1 MSAMKRILELMVDK
15 KASDV
20 YLSANAVALIKING
34 TSVSFNNQVLGATT
48 PLNLLSE
55 IVTSAQI
62 EELKETGELNMSV
75 QLPDLGNFRIS
86 AMRQRGSYAV
96 VIRYI
101 PLAIPPFDTLHLPT
115 QLTHLVM
122 AKLGLVLMVGS
133 TGSGKSTTL
142 ASMLDYRNERITGH
156 ILTVEDPVEYLFTS
170 KRSVVNQREVGTD
183 TLTLQTALKNGLRQA
198 PDVFFIGEIRDR
210 ETMTAAIVY
219 AQTGHLCIATLH
231 ANNSYHALNRILS
244 FYPVEVRPTLLS
256 DLSTTLKAVISQR
269 LVKTTRNERR
279 PAVEIM
285 LNTQYVAEMI
295 EKGDFSGVKDAMQNS
310 MAPGSQT
317 FEDDLARMIRE
328 DIITREEGLAYADS
342 PTNLI
347 WRMDNTARGKDIM
360 PALPVEP
367 GYEEPS
373 FSEISLSGVTLN
385 H

>member
-1 MSAMKRILELMVDK
+1 MSAMKRILELMVEK
-15 KASDV
+15 HASDV
-20 YLSANAVALIKING
+20 YLSAHAVALIKING
-34 TSVSFNNQVLGATT
+34 TSVAFNNQVLGAST
-48 PLNLLSE
+48 PLSLLSD
-55 IVTSAQI
+55 IVSSADI
-62 EELKETGELNMSV
+62 EELKETGELNMSI
-75 QLPDLGNFRIS
+75 QLKDLGNFRIS

-101 PLAIPPFDTLHLPT
+101 PLAIPPFDTLHLPQ
-115 QLTHLVM
+115 QLTNLVM

-142 ASMLDYRNERITGH
+142 ASMLDYRNERVAGH

-183 TLTLQTALKNGLRQA
+183 TMTLQTALRNGLRQA

-210 ETMTAAIVY
+210 ETMTAAIAY

-269 LVKTTRNERR
+269 LVKTVKNERR
-279 PAVEIM
+279 PAVELM
-285 LNTQYVAEMI
+285 LNTQLVAEMV
-295 EKGDFSGVKDAMQNS
+295 EKGDFAGVKDAMEKS

-317 FEDDLARMIRE
+317 FEDDLARLIRE
-328 DIITREEGLAYADS
+328 GIITREEGLSYADS

-347 WRMDNTARGKDIM
+347 WRLDNTARGKDVM
-360 PALPVEP
+360 PDDPVQPE
-367 GYEEPS
+367 YEHATFED
-373 FSEISLSGVTLN
+373 ITIT
-385 H
+385 

>member
-15 KASDV
+15 HASDV

-55 IVTSAQI
+55 IVSSADI
-62 EELKETGELNMSV
+62 EELKETGELNMSI
-75 QLPDLGNFRIS
+75 QLQELGNFRIS

-96 VIRYI
+96 VIRFI
-101 PLAIPPFDTLHLPT
+101 PLNIPPFDTLYLPT

-142 ASMLDYRNERITGH
+142 ASMLDYRNERIAGH

-170 KRSVVNQREVGTD
+170 KRSIVNQREVGTD
-183 TLTLQTALKNGLRQA
+183 TLTLQTALRNGLRQA

-210 ETMTAAIVY
+210 ETMTAAIAY

-269 LVKTTRNERR
+269 LVKTIKNERR
-279 PAVEIM
+279 PAVELM

-295 EKGDFSGVKDAMQNS
+295 EKGDFSGVKDAMEKS

-317 FEDDLARMIRE
+317 FEDDLARLIRE
-328 DIITREEGLAYADS
+328 NIITREEGLSYADS

-347 WRMDNTARGKDIM
+347 WRLDNTAKGKDM
-360 PALPVEP
+360 LSNMSVQAE
-367 GYEEPS
+367 YEEPS
-373 FSEISLSGVTLN
+373 FSDINISDVSVT

>member
-1 MSAMKRILELMVDK
+1 MSAMKRILELMVEK
-15 KASDV
+15 QASDV

-34 TSVSFNNQVLGATT
+34 ASVSFNNQVLGATT

-62 EELKETGELNMSV
+62 EELKETGELNMSI
-75 QLPDLGNFRIS
+75 QLPELGNFRIS

-101 PLAIPPFDTLHLPT
+101 PLVVPPFDTLHLPA

-122 AKLGLVLMVGS
+122 AKMGLVLMVGA

-142 ASMLDYRNERITGH
+142 ASLLEYRNERVAGH
-156 ILTVEDPVEYLFTS
+156 MLTVEDPIEYLFIS
-170 KRSVVNQREVGTD
+170 KRSVINQREVGTD
-183 TLTLQTALKNGLRQA
+183 TMTLQTALKNGLRQA

-210 ETMTAAIVY
+210 ETMTAAIAY

-244 FYPVEVRPTLLS
+244 FYPVEVRPTLLG

-269 LVKTTRNERR
+269 LIKTIKNERR

-285 LNTQYVAEMI
+285 LNTQYVAEMVA
-295 EKGDFSGVKDAMQNS
+295 KGDFAGVKEAMEKS

-328 DIITREEGLAYADS
+328 NIITRDEGLSYADS

-347 WRMDNTARGKDIM
+347 WRLDNTARGQDVV
-360 PALPVEP
+360 PAEP
-367 GYEEPS
+367 AEPDYEAAS
-373 FSEISLSGVTLN
+373 FDGMTIHSI
-385 H
+385 

>member
-15 KASDV
+15 HASDV
-20 YLSANAVALIKING
+20 YLSAHAVALIKING
-34 TSVSFNNQVLGATT
+34 TSVSFNNQVLGPTT

-55 IVTSAQI
+55 IVTSAEI
-62 EELKETGELNMSV
+62 EELKETGELNMSI

-101 PLAIPPFDTLHLPT
+101 PLAIPPFDTLHLPA

-142 ASMLDYRNERITGH
+142 ASMLDYRNERVTGH
-156 ILTVEDPVEYLFTS
+156 ILTVEDPVEYLFSS

-210 ETMTAAIVY
+210 ETMTAAIAY

-269 LVKTTRNERR
+269 LVKTTKNERR

-285 LNTQYVAEMI
+285 LNTQYVAEMV

-328 DIITREEGLAYADS
+328 DIITREEGLSYADS

-347 WRMDNTARGKDIM
+347 WRLDNTAKGKDIM
-360 PALPVEP
+360 PPAPVKPVYEP
-367 GYEEPS
+367 AS
-373 FSEISLSGVTLN
+373 FDDIAI

>member
-1 MSAMKRILELMVDK
+1 MSAMKRILELMVEK
-15 KASDV
+15 HASDV
-20 YLSANAVALIKING
+20 YLSAHAMALIKING
-34 TSVSFNNQVLGATT
+34 ASVSFNNQVLGATT
-48 PLNLLSE
+48 PLNLLSD
-55 IVTSAQI
+55 IVTSADI
-62 EELKETGELNMSV
+62 EELKETGELNMSI

-101 PLAIPPFDTLHLPT
+101 PLTIPPFDTLHLPQ
-115 QLTHLVM
+115 QLTNLVM

-142 ASMLDYRNERITGH
+142 ASMLDYRNERIAGH
-156 ILTVEDPVEYLFTS
+156 ILTVEDPVEYLFSS

-183 TLTLQTALKNGLRQA
+183 TITLQTALRNGLRQA

-210 ETMTAAIVY
+210 ETMTAAIAY

-269 LVKTTRNERR
+269 LVKTTKNERR
-279 PAVEIM
+279 PAVELM
-285 LNTQYVAEMI
+285 LNTQLIAEMVG
-295 EKGDFSGVKDAMQNS
+295 KGDFSGVKDAMEKS

-328 DIITREEGLAYADS
+328 DIISREEGLAYADS

-347 WRMDNTARGKDIM
+347 WRLDNTMRGKDVM
-360 PALPVEP
+360 PDGPTEPV
-367 GYEEPS
+367 YEAAS
-373 FSEISLSGVTLN
+373 FEEITIN
-385 H
+385 

>member
-1 MSAMKRILELMVDK
+1 MSAMKRILELMVEK
-15 KASDV
+15 HASDV
-20 YLSANAVALIKING
+20 YLSAHAMALIKING
-34 TSVSFNNQVLGATT
+34 QSVTFNNQVLGSTT

-55 IVTSAQI
+55 IVTSADI
-62 EELKETGELNMSV
+62 EELKETGELNMSI
-75 QLPDLGNFRIS
+75 QLPELGNFRIS

-96 VIRYI
+96 VIRFI
-101 PLAIPPFDTLHLPT
+101 PLNIPPFDTLHLPQ
-115 QLTHLVM
+115 QLTNLVM

-142 ASMLDYRNERITGH
+142 ASMLDYRNERIAGH

-183 TLTLQTALKNGLRQA
+183 TLTLQTALRNGLRQA

-210 ETMTAAIVY
+210 ETMTAAIAY

-269 LVKTTRNERR
+269 LVKTTKNERR
-279 PAVEIM
+279 PAVELM
-285 LNTQYVAEMI
+285 LNTQYVAEMV
-295 EKGDFSGVKDAMQNS
+295 EKGDFSGVKDAMEKS

-328 DIITREEGLAYADS
+328 EIITREEGLTFADS

-347 WRMDNTARGKDIM
+347 WRLDNTAKGKDM
-360 PALPVEP
+360 LSAEPVTP
-367 GYEEPS
+367 SYEAPS
-373 FSEISLSGVTLN
+373 FEEIIID
-385 H
+385 

>member
-62 EELKETGELNMSV
+62 EELKETGELNMSI
-75 QLPDLGNFRIS
+75 QLPELGNFRIS

-101 PLAIPPFDTLHLPT
+101 PLAIPPFDTLHLPS

-156 ILTVEDPVEYLFTS
+156 ILTVEDPVEYLFSS

-210 ETMTAAIVY
+210 ETMTAAIAY

-244 FYPVEVRPTLLS
+244 FYPVEVRPTLLG

-269 LVKTTRNERR
+269 LVKTMRNECR

-285 LNTQYVAEMI
+285 LNTQYVAEMV
-295 EKGDFSGVKDAMQNS
+295 EKGDFSGVKDAMEKS

-317 FEDDLARMIRE
+317 FEDDLARLIRE
-328 DIITREEGLAYADS
+328 DIISREEGLSYADS

-347 WRMDNTARGKDIM
+347 WRLDNTARGKD
-360 PALPVEP
+360 VEP
-367 GYEEPS
+367 AAPVAPVYEPAS
-373 FSEISLSGVTLN
+373 FDEITI
-385 H
+385 HTI

>member
-1 MSAMKRILELMVDK
+1 MSAMKRILELMVEK
-15 KASDV
+15 HASDV
-20 YLSANAVALIKING
+20 YLSAHAMALIKING
-34 TSVSFNNQVLGATT
+34 ASVSFNNQVLGATT
-48 PLNLLSE
+48 PLNLLSD
-55 IVTSAQI
+55 IVSSADI
-62 EELKETGELNMSV
+62 EELKETGELNMSI

-101 PLAIPPFDTLHLPT
+101 PLAIPPFDTLHLPQ
-115 QLTHLVM
+115 QLTNLVM

-142 ASMLDYRNERITGH
+142 ASMLDYRNERIAGH

-183 TLTLQTALKNGLRQA
+183 TITLQTALRNGLRQA

-210 ETMTAAIVY
+210 ETMTAAIAY

-244 FYPVEVRPTLLS
+244 FYPVEVRTTLLS

-269 LVKTTRNERR
+269 LVKTTKNERR
-279 PAVEIM
+279 PAVELM
-285 LNTQYVAEMI
+285 LNTQLVAEMI
-295 EKGDFSGVKDAMQNS
+295 EKGDFAGVKDAMEKS

-328 DIITREEGLAYADS
+328 EIISREEGLAYADS

-347 WRMDNTARGKDIM
+347 WRLDNTMRGKDVM
-360 PALPVEP
+360 PDGPIEPV
-367 GYEEPS
+367 YEAAS
-373 FSEISLSGVTLN
+373 FEEITIN
-385 H
+385 

>member
-1 MSAMKRILELMVDK
+1 MSAMKRILELMVNK

-20 YLSANAVALIKING
+20 YLSANSVALIKING
-34 TSVSFNNQVLGATT
+34 TSVSFNDQVLGVTT
-48 PLNLLSE
+48 PLSLLSE
-55 IVTSAQI
+55 IVTSGQI
-62 EELKETGELNMSV
+62 EELKETGELNTSV
-75 QLPDLGNFRIS
+75 QLQELGNFRIS

-101 PLAIPPFDTLHLPT
+101 PLNIPAFDSLHLPE

-142 ASMLDYRNERITGH
+142 ASMLDYRNERVTGH
-156 ILTVEDPVEYLFTS
+156 ILTIEDPVEYLFTS
-170 KRSVVNQREVGTD
+170 KKSVVNQREVGSD
-183 TLTLQTALKNGLRQA
+183 TLTLQTALRNGLRQA

-210 ETMTAAIVY
+210 ETMTAAIAY

-285 LNTQYVAEMI
+285 LNTQYVSEMI
-295 EKGDFSGVKDAMQNS
+295 NKGDFASVKDAMEKS
-310 MAPGSQT
+310 MAQGSQS
-317 FEDDLARMIRE
+317 FEDDLARLIR
-328 DIITREEGLAYADS
+328 DGIISRDEGLSYADS

-347 WRMDNTARGKDIM
+347 WRLDNSMRGKDVM
-360 PALPVEP
+360 PEISTQPT
-367 GYEEPS
+367 YELPS
-373 FSEISLSGVTLN
+373 FSDISIDGIEAS

>member
-1 MSAMKRILELMVDK
+1 MSAMKRILELMVNK

-20 YLSANAVALIKING
+20 YLSANSVALIKING
-34 TSVSFNNQVLGATT
+34 VSVSFNDQVLGVTT
-48 PLNLLSE
+48 PLSLLSE
-55 IVTSAQI
+55 IVSSGQI
-62 EELKETGELNMSV
+62 EELKETGELNTSV
-75 QLPDLGNFRIS
+75 QLQELGNFRIS

-101 PLAIPPFDTLHLPT
+101 PLNIPAFESLHLPP

-142 ASMLDYRNERITGH
+142 ASMLDYRNERVTGH
-156 ILTVEDPVEYLFTS
+156 ILTVEDPVEFLFTS
-170 KRSVVNQREVGTD
+170 KKSVINQREVGSD

-210 ETMTAAIVY
+210 ETMTAAIAY

-244 FYPVEVRPTLLS
+244 FYPVEVRPTLLT

-269 LVKTTRNERR
+269 LVRTTRNERR

-285 LNTQYVAEMI
+285 LNTQYVSDMI
-295 EKGDFSGVKDAMQNS
+295 NKGDFASVKEAMEKS
-310 MAPGSQT
+310 MAQGSQS
-317 FEDDLARMIRE
+317 FEDDLARLIR
-328 DIITREEGLAYADS
+328 DGVITREEGLSYADS

-347 WRMDNTARGKDIM
+347 WRLDNAMRGKDIM
-360 PALPVEP
+360 PDISTQPS
-367 GYEEPS
+367 YELPS
-373 FSEISLSGVTLN
+373 FSDISIDGVEEI

>member
-1 MSAMKRILELMVDK
+1 MSAMKRILELMVEK
-15 KASDV
+15 HASDV
-20 YLSANAVALIKING
+20 YLSAHAVALIKING
-34 TSVSFNNQVLGATT
+34 QSVSFNNQVLGSTT

-55 IVTSAQI
+55 IVSSADI
-62 EELKETGELNMSV
+62 EELKETGELNMSI
-75 QLPDLGNFRIS
+75 QLADLGNFRIS

-101 PLAIPPFDTLHLPT
+101 PLNIPPFDTLHLPT
-115 QLTHLVM
+115 QLTNLVM

-142 ASMLDYRNERITGH
+142 ASMLDYRNERIAGH

-183 TLTLQTALKNGLRQA
+183 TSTLQTALRNGLRQA

-210 ETMTAAIVY
+210 ETMTAAIAY

-269 LVKTTRNERR
+269 LVKTIHNERR
-279 PAVEIM
+279 PAVELM
-285 LNTQYVAEMI
+285 LNTQYVAEMV
-295 EKGDFSGVKDAMQNS
+295 EKGDFAGVKDAMEKS

-328 DIITREEGLAYADS
+328 DIISREEGLAYADS

-347 WRMDNTARGKDIM
+347 WRLDNTAKGKDMM
-360 PALPVEP
+360 PAAPVEP
-367 GYEEPS
+367 GYEPATFEDIT
-373 FSEISLSGVTLN
+373 FS
-385 H
+385 

>member
-15 KASDV
+15 HASDV
-20 YLSANAVALIKING
+20 YLSAHAVALIKING

-55 IVTSAQI
+55 IVSSADI
-62 EELKETGELNMSV
+62 EELKETGELNMSI
-75 QLPDLGNFRIS
+75 QLQELGNFRIS

-101 PLAIPPFDTLHLPT
+101 PLEIPPFDTLHLPS

-142 ASMLDYRNERITGH
+142 ASMLDYRNERIAGH
-156 ILTVEDPVEYLFTS
+156 ILTIEDPVEYLFTS

-183 TLTLQTALKNGLRQA
+183 TLTLQTALRNGLRQA

-210 ETMTAAIVY
+210 ETMTAAIAY
-219 AQTGHLCIATLH
+219 AQTGHLCFATLH

-269 LVKTTRNERR
+269 LVKTIQNERR
-279 PAVEIM
+279 PAVELM

-295 EKGDFSGVKDAMQNS
+295 EKGDFSGVKDAMEKS
-310 MAPGSQT
+310 MAQGSQT

-328 DIITREEGLAYADS
+328 DIITREEGLSYADS

-347 WRMDNTARGKDIM
+347 WRLDNTPKGKDM
-360 PALPVEP
+360 LSPMPVEP

-373 FSEISLSGVTLN
+373 FSDISISGVSVT

>member
-62 EELKETGELNMSV
+62 EELKETGELNMSI
-75 QLPDLGNFRIS
+75 QLPELGNFRIS

-101 PLAIPPFDTLHLPT
+101 PLAIPPFDTLHLPS

-156 ILTVEDPVEYLFTS
+156 ILTVEDPVEYLFSS

-210 ETMTAAIVY
+210 ETMTAAIAY

-244 FYPVEVRPTLLS
+244 FYPVEVRPTLLG

-285 LNTQYVAEMI
+285 LNTQYVAEMV
-295 EKGDFSGVKDAMQNS
+295 EKGDFSGVKDAMEKS

-317 FEDDLARMIRE
+317 FEDDLARLIRE
-328 DIITREEGLAYADS
+328 DIISREEGLSYADS

-347 WRMDNTARGKDIM
+347 WRLDNTARGKD
-360 PALPVEP
+360 VEP
-367 GYEEPS
+367 AAPVAPVYEPAS
-373 FSEISLSGVTLN
+373 FDEITI
-385 H
+385 HTI

>member
-1 MSAMKRILELMVDK
+1 
-15 KASDV
+15 
-20 YLSANAVALIKING
+20 
-34 TSVSFNNQVLGATT
+34 
-48 PLNLLSE
+48 LLSE
-55 IVTSAQI
+55 IVSSSDI
-62 EELKETGELNMSV
+62 EELKETGELNMSI
-75 QLPDLGNFRIS
+75 QLQELGNFRIS

-101 PLAIPPFDTLHLPT
+101 PLNIPPFDTLHLPE

-142 ASMLDYRNERITGH
+142 ASMLDYRNERIAGH
-156 ILTVEDPVEYLFTS
+156 ILTVEDPVEFLFTS
-170 KRSVVNQREVGTD
+170 KRSIVNQREVGTD

-210 ETMTAAIVY
+210 ETMTAAIAY

-244 FYPVEVRPTLLS
+244 FFPVEVRPTLLS

-269 LVKTTRNERR
+269 LVKTIKNERR
-279 PAVEIM
+279 PAVELM

-295 EKGDFSGVKDAMQNS
+295 EKGDFSGVKDAMEKS

-328 DIITREEGLAYADS
+328 GIITREEGLAFADS

-347 WRMDNTARGKDIM
+347 WRLDNTAKGKDM
-360 PALPVEP
+360 LSSEPVQPE
-367 GYEEPS
+367 YEEPS
-373 FSEISLSGVTLN
+373 FSEISLSGDTIT

>member
-1 MSAMKRILELMVDK
+1 MSAMKRILELMVEK
-15 KASDV
+15 RASDV
-20 YLSANAVALIKING
+20 YLTANAVALIKING

-48 PLNLLSE
+48 PLNLLTE
-55 IVTSAQI
+55 IVSSADI

-75 QLPDLGNFRIS
+75 QMPDLGNFRIS

-101 PLAIPPFDTLHLPT
+101 PLHIPPFDTLHLPS
-115 QLTHLVM
+115 QLTDLVM

-142 ASMLDYRNERITGH
+142 ASMLEYRNERVTGH
-156 ILTVEDPVEYLFTS
+156 ILTVEDPIEYLFAS
-170 KRSVVNQREVGTD
+170 KRSVVNQREVGSD

-210 ETMTAAIVY
+210 ETMTAAIAY

-244 FYPVEVRPTLLS
+244 FFPIEVRSTLLS

-269 LVKTTRNERR
+269 LVKTNKNERR

-285 LNTQYVAEMI
+285 LNTQYVSEMI
-295 EKGDFSGVKDAMQNS
+295 EKGDFFGVKEAMQNS

-328 DIITREEGLAYADS
+328 EIISRDEGLAYADS

-347 WRMDNTARGKDIM
+347 WRLDNTTKGKDKRNEEASK
-360 PALPVEP
+360 PA
-367 GYEEPS
+367 YEAPS
-373 FSEISLSGVTLN
+373 FDEITFN
-385 H
+385 

>member
-1 MSAMKRILELMVDK
+1 MSAMKRILELMVEK
-15 KASDV
+15 HASDV
-20 YLSANAVALIKING
+20 YLSAHAMALIKING
-34 TSVSFNNQVLGATT
+34 TSVAFNNQVLGSTT
-48 PLNLLSE
+48 PLSLLSD
-55 IVTSAQI
+55 IVSSADL
-62 EELKETGELNMSV
+62 EELKETGELNMSI

-101 PLAIPPFDTLHLPT
+101 PLAIPPFDTLHLPQ
-115 QLTHLVM
+115 QLTNLVM

-142 ASMLDYRNERITGH
+142 ASMLDYRNERMAGH

-183 TLTLQTALKNGLRQA
+183 TLTLQTALRNGLRQA

-210 ETMTAAIVY
+210 ETMTAAIAY

-269 LVKTTRNERR
+269 LVKTIRNERR
-279 PAVEIM
+279 PAVELM
-285 LNTQYVAEMI
+285 LNTQLVAEMV
-295 EKGDFSGVKDAMQNS
+295 EKGDFAGVKEAMEKS

-328 DIITREEGLAYADS
+328 DIITREEGLAFADS

-347 WRMDNTARGKDIM
+347 WRLDNTARGKDIKPDDPVQ
-360 PALPVEP
+360 PA
-367 GYEEPS
+367 YEHAS
-373 FSEISLSGVTLN
+373 FEDITIT
-385 H
+385 

>member
-15 KASDV
+15 HASDV
-20 YLSANAVALIKING
+20 YLSANAQALIKING
-34 TSVSFNNQVLGATT
+34 TSVSLNNQVLGPTT

-55 IVTSAQI
+55 IVSSTQI
-62 EELKETGELNMSV
+62 EELTETGELNASI
-75 QLPDLGNFRIS
+75 QLPELGNFRIS

-101 PLAIPPFDTLHLPT
+101 PLVIPPFDTLHLPA
-115 QLTHLVM
+115 QLSELVM
-122 AKLGLVLMVGS
+122 AKLGLILMVGS

-142 ASMLDYRNERITGH
+142 ASMLDYRNERVTGH
-156 ILTVEDPVEYLFTS
+156 ILTVEDPIEYLFTS
-170 KRSVVNQREVGTD
+170 RRCVVNQREVGTD
-183 TLTLQTALKNGLRQA
+183 TLALQTALKNGLRQA

-210 ETMTAAIVY
+210 ETMTAAIAY

-244 FYPVEVRPTLLS
+244 FYPAEVRPTLLS
-256 DLSTTLKAVISQR
+256 DLSTTIKAIISQR
-269 LVKTTRNERR
+269 LVKTIKNERR

-285 LNTQYVAEMI
+285 LNTKYVGEMI

-328 DIITREEGLAYADS
+328 DIITRDEGLNYADS
-342 PTNLI
+342 ATNLI
-347 WRMDNTARGKDIM
+347 WRLDNTTRGKDM
-360 PALPVEP
+360 KSSASVDPVYEPAFF
-367 GYEEPS
+367 EEIVS
-373 FSEISLSGVTLN
+373 

>member
-15 KASDV
+15 HASDV
-20 YLSANAVALIKING
+20 YLSAHAVALIKING

-55 IVTSAQI
+55 IVSSADI
-62 EELKETGELNMSV
+62 EELKETGELNMSI
-75 QLPDLGNFRIS
+75 QLQELGNFRIS

-101 PLAIPPFDTLHLPT
+101 PLEIPPFDTLHLPS

-142 ASMLDYRNERITGH
+142 ASMLDYRNERVAGH

-183 TLTLQTALKNGLRQA
+183 TLTLQTALRNGLRQA

-210 ETMTAAIVY
+210 ETMTAAIAY
-219 AQTGHLCIATLH
+219 AQTGHLCFATLH

-269 LVKTTRNERR
+269 LVKTIQNERR
-279 PAVEIM
+279 PAVELM

-295 EKGDFSGVKDAMQNS
+295 EKGDFSGVKDAMEKS
-310 MAPGSQT
+310 MAQGSQT
-317 FEDDLARMIRE
+317 FEDDLARLIRE
-328 DIITREEGLAYADS
+328 DIITREEGLSYADS

-347 WRMDNTARGKDIM
+347 WRLDNTPKGKDMLSPM
-360 PALPVEP
+360 PVQPE
-367 GYEEPS
+367 YEEPS
-373 FSEISLSGVTLN
+373 FSDISISGVSVT

>member
-1 MSAMKRILELMVDK
+1 MSAMKRILELMVEK
-15 KASDV
+15 HASDV
-20 YLSANAVALIKING
+20 YLSAHAMALIKING
-34 TSVSFNNQVLGATT
+34 QSVTFNNQVLGATT

-55 IVTSAQI
+55 IVTNADI
-62 EELKETGELNMSV
+62 EELKETGELNMSI
-75 QLPDLGNFRIS
+75 QLSELGNFRIS

-96 VIRYI
+96 VIRFI
-101 PLAIPPFDTLHLPT
+101 PLNIPPFDTLYLPQ
-115 QLTHLVM
+115 QLTNLVM

-142 ASMLDYRNERITGH
+142 ASMLDYRNERIAGH

-183 TLTLQTALKNGLRQA
+183 TLTLQTALRNGLRQA

-210 ETMTAAIVY
+210 ETMTAAIAY

-269 LVKTTRNERR
+269 LVKTIKNERR
-279 PAVEIM
+279 PAVELM
-285 LNTQYVAEMI
+285 LNTQYVAEMVA
-295 EKGDFSGVKDAMQNS
+295 KGDFSGVKDAMEKS

-328 DIITREEGLAYADS
+328 DIITREEGLTFADS

-347 WRMDNTARGKDIM
+347 WRLDNTAKGKDILSAEPVT
-360 PALPVEP
+360 PA
-367 GYEEPS
+367 YEAAS
-373 FSEISLSGVTLN
+373 FEEIIID
-385 H
+385 

>member
-1 MSAMKRILELMVDK
+1 MSAMKRILELMVEK
-15 KASDV
+15 HASDV
-20 YLSANAVALIKING
+20 YLSAHAVALIKING
-34 TSVSFNNQVLGATT
+34 ASVSFNNQVLGTTT

-55 IVTSAQI
+55 IVTSADI
-62 EELKETGELNMSV
+62 EELKETGELNMSI
-75 QLPDLGNFRIS
+75 QLQDLGNFRIS

-101 PLAIPPFDTLHLPT
+101 PLAIPPFDTLHLPQ
-115 QLTHLVM
+115 QLTNLVM

-142 ASMLDYRNERITGH
+142 ASMLDYRNERIAGH

-183 TLTLQTALKNGLRQA
+183 TATLQTALRNGLRQA

-210 ETMTAAIVY
+210 ETMTAAIAY

-269 LVKTTRNERR
+269 LVKTIKNERR
-279 PAVEIM
+279 PAVELM
-285 LNTQYVAEMI
+285 LNTQYVAEMV
-295 EKGDFSGVKDAMQNS
+295 EKGDFAGVKDAMEKS

-347 WRMDNTARGKDIM
+347 WRLDNTAKGKDIM
-360 PALPVEP
+360 PTDPVEP
-367 GYEEPS
+367 AYEPAS
-373 FSEISLSGVTLN
+373 FEDITIN
-385 H
+385 

>member
-62 EELKETGELNMSV
+62 EELKETGELNMSI
-75 QLPDLGNFRIS
+75 QLPELGNFRIS

-101 PLAIPPFDTLHLPT
+101 PLAIPPFDTLHLPS

-156 ILTVEDPVEYLFTS
+156 ILTVEDPVEYLFSS

-210 ETMTAAIVY
+210 ETMTAAIAY

-244 FYPVEVRPTLLS
+244 FYPVEVRPTLLG

-285 LNTQYVAEMI
+285 LNTQYVAEMV
-295 EKGDFSGVKDAMQNS
+295 EKGDFSGVKDAMEKS

-317 FEDDLARMIRE
+317 FEDDLARLIRD
-328 DIITREEGLAYADS
+328 DIITREEGLSYADS

-347 WRMDNTARGKDIM
+347 WRLDNTARGKDVQ
-360 PALPVEP
+360 PAAPVAPVYEP
-367 GYEEPS
+367 AS
-373 FSEISLSGVTLN
+373 FDEISIHTI
-385 H
+385 